1 MELQQSLLALIISF
15 VISATMGPLLIPLL
29 KRMKFGQVIR
39 EEGPKSHQKKAGT
52 PTMGGFIF
60 MLSTILTL
68 LIMVV
73 FFGVEFNEYLKITI
87 FVFVSY
93 GLLGF
98 ADDFLKILKK
108 DNEGLNKRQK
118 FFGQILI
125 AVVFYY
131 LFQSSGFEPVLK
143 IHTFN
148 ININMGWFYGVFILF
163 MLVGTS
169 NAVNLSDGLDGLCAG
184 LSIIAFVTYGLIAV
198 RRSTDISEV
207 LALGHFSFALVGGLL
222 GFLIYNY
229 NPAKVFMGDVGA
241 LSLGGALATIAI
253 LTRHELTL
261 IIVGSVFVIETLSVI
276 IQVISFKTTGRRV
289 FLMSP
294 IHHHFELL
302 GWEEK
307 QIVRLFWIV
316 GLISSLLA
324 LLFGVWS

>member
-1 MELQQSLLALIISF
+1 
-15 VISATMGPLLIPLL
+15 
-29 KRMKFGQVIR
+29 
-39 EEGPKSHQKKAGT
+39 
-52 PTMGGFIF
+52 
-60 MLSTILTL
+60 
-68 LIMVV
+68 MVL
-73 FFGVEFNEYLKITI
+73 FFGVEFNDYLKITI
-87 FVFVSY
+87 FVFISY

-98 ADDFLKILKK
+98 ADDFLKIVKK
-108 DNEGLNKRQK
+108 NNEGLNKRQK

-131 LFQSSGFEPVLK
+131 LFSNGGFDQTLR
-143 IHTFN
+143 IHTLN
-148 ININMGWFYGVFILF
+148 INISMGWLYGFFILF

-169 NAVNLSDGLDGLCAG
+169 NAVNLSDGLDGLCSG

-207 LALGHFSFALVGGLL
+207 LTLAHFSFALVGGLL

-229 NPAKVFMGDVGA
+229 NPAKVFMGDVGS

-261 IIVGSVFVIETLSVI
+261 IIVGIVFVLETLSVI
-276 IQVISFKTTGRRV
+276 IQVISFKSTGRRV

-307 QIVRLFWIV
+307 QIVHAFWAV
-316 GLISSLLA
+316 GLIGSILA